1 MKKTTTLNTLLV
13 LLLFALSSFREGPVM
28 VSRTVWELTQIPN
41 IATETGR
48 IKTSL
53 QVADF
58 EPVGLRATANT
69 PLVLNVEQVSG
80 SGLPKLI
87 VGTYDRQTVTTY
99 DLVAG
104 VNTITNVNGGD
115 LYLQYSSATP
125 SNNNKIRVTFQS
137 GYQQMPLY
145 IKGATTHQDWLDM
158 LAADTASPNVTLI
171 ADRVF
176 IVVSQVKAEQYQ
188 NENQDTLLTLM
199 DRVMQAEGDISGLDN
214 SAPVHAPFSRNKIM
228 MLEKASGNPDATS
241 LGRVRIPTVNINWIL
256 SPSYILQDG
265 GWGVFHELGHH
276 HQHSAWTWSTCIE
289 VCVNIYSLAAKRAI
303 HPGQQGMSTSDWN
316 SIMNYLAQPQASK
329 NFNASSVSL
338 FMRLGMFHQLW
349 LAYGD
354 AFYHTLHKRVREEA
368 PSSGTDEVEMRTFM
382 LYACQISGKNLGQF
396 FRNWGL
402 NVNQSVYEEINAL
415 GYPAPATDPSTL
427 REDLTAMI
435 TAPAANAVFPAGSDI
450 NISAT
455 ANGPEGIRKVEF
467 FQGAVKLGE
476 DSTAPYSYAWNGVSP
491 GNYALTAKATSLSGA
506 VATSAVTNVTMD
518 AVSITSP
525 VENTSFPSGTTIV
538 INANAAATGSPITK
552 MAFYADSI
560 KIGES
565 STVPYSFSW
574 QNATQGSYTLTAK
587 AIYQNGDTATS
598 SNVSIVTGGLFPVA
612 DAYVRDGGTATTN
625 YGTATGLVVKKD
637 GNSGFSRITY
647 LKFDLHGFTDPGTAK
662 LRLQLSGAGT
672 AITGTQ
678 WQVWK
683 STDDSWTET
692 GINWNNK
699 PANAILLATLQG
711 KRTGTAEWDISNQ
724 VIEEINGDKVL
735 SLVIVST
742 VSGQTNDASFHSK
755 EVADAKLKPVLLIN
769 TYPKIT
775 LMQPSN
781 NDTLIEHS
789 TVTIQA
795 NASDD
800 QQVDSVQF
808 YVNGEEKATVT
819 SSPYQWSWEDV
830 APGTY
835 GIKAKVTDSTQL
847 STWSDSI
854 TVIVIADTIAPVIL
868 APPAITTSTAS
879 SPAVVNIGT
888 PVVTDNG
895 GVASITN
902 NAPASFPIGNTTV
915 TWTAT
920 DRSGNSATATQAV
933 MVEYLKS
940 SFGAITIFAGTT
952 NNSSHGR
959 QVDIQAQVYLNG
971 ALVGTGTLTD
981 QTISGKDLGSSRK
994 IVIPVSADSIVYT
1007 PADVLEVKLLARRH
1021 DAHGSFGIKLWYN
1034 ADSITAFSKGYSRMD
1049 KFTPLSPDGNF
1060 FYLREQYALRS
1071 SAGNSVSSKTIPA
1084 TGSYQEIGT
1093 WSTIQVTP
1101 QFISSL
1107 GKVTDTEV
1115 GIKVFPNPSSNE
1127 FTLTLQSDGEKLVQ
1141 IRIMDVTGRLV
1152 KQISTPAGQLIR
1164 FGAELKPGVYFV
1176 EVKQDEKRTVL
1187 KLVKQ

>member
-1 MKKTTTLNTLLV
+1 MKNTLLA
-13 LLLFALSSFREGPVM
+13 LLLFTLSSFREGPVM

-125 SNNNKIRVTFQS
+125 SNSNKIRVTFQS

-188 NENQDTLLTLM
+188 HENQDTLLSLM

-214 SAPVHAPFSRNKIM
+214 SSPVHAPFSRNKIM

-316 SIMNYLAQPQASK
+316 GIMNYLAQPQASK

-402 NVNQSVYEEINAL
+402 NVNQSVYDEINAL

-427 REDLTAMI
+427 REDLTATI
-435 TAPAANAVFPAGSDI
+435 TSPANNTVFPAGS
-450 NISAT
+450 NITVSAT
-455 ANGPEGIRKVEF
+455 AFGPEGIRKVEF

-491 GNYALTAKATSLSGA
+491 GSYVLTAKATSLSGA
-506 VATSAVTNVTMD
+506 VATSAVANVTMD

-525 VENTSFPSGTTIV
+525 VENTSFPSGTAIV
-538 INANAAATGSPITK
+538 INANAAASGSPITK
-552 MAFYADSI
+552 MEFYADSI

-565 STVPYSFSW
+565 STAPYSFSW
-574 QNATQGSYTLTAK
+574 QNAAPGSYTLRAK

-598 SNVSIVTGGLFPVA
+598 SSVSIVTGGLFPVA

-647 LKFDLHGFTDPGTAK
+647 LKFDLHDFTDVGTAK

-672 AITGTQ
+672 AIAGTQ

-699 PANAILLATLQG
+699 PANTVLLASLQG

-724 VIEEINGDKVL
+724 VIEEIGGDKVL

-755 EVADAKLKPVLLIN
+755 EVADAKLKPVLMIN
-769 TYPKIT
+769 TIPKIT
-775 LMQPSN
+775 LTQPAN
-781 NDTLIEHS
+781 NDTLIEH
-789 TVTIQA
+789 TTMAIKA

-808 YVNGEEKATVT
+808 YVNGEGIATVT
-819 SSPYQWSWEDV
+819 SSPYQWSLEDLT
-830 APGTY
+830 PGTY

-847 STWSDSI
+847 SAWSDSI
-854 TVIVIADTIAPVIL
+854 TVVVIADTIAPVIM
-868 APPAITTSTAS
+868 APPAITASTAS
-879 SPAVVNIGT
+879 SPTAVNIGT

-895 GVASITN
+895 GIASITN
-902 NAPASFPIGNTTV
+902 NAPASFPIGNTIV

-933 MVEYLKS
+933 NVEYLKS
-940 SFGAITIFAGTT
+940 AFGAVTIFAGTT

-959 QVDIQAQVYLNG
+959 QVDIQAQLYLNG
-971 ALVGTGTLTD
+971 ALVGSGTLLD
-981 QTISGKDLGSSRK
+981 QTISGKDLSSSRK
-994 IVIPVSADSIVYT
+994 IVIPIQADSLVYT

-1021 DAHGSFGIKLWYN
+1021 DAHGSFGVKLWYN
-1034 ADSITAFSKGYSRMD
+1034 ADSTTAFSKGYSRMT
-1049 KFTPLSPDGNF
+1049 KFTPVSPDGNF
-1060 FYLREQYALRS
+1060 FYLREQCSLQS
-1071 SAGNSVSSKTIPA
+1071 SAGNSGSSKTIPA

-1093 WSTIQVTP
+1093 WSTIPVSP

-1107 GKVTDTEV
+1107 GKVTDREV
-1115 GIKVFPNPSSNE
+1115 GIKAFPNPSSNE
-1127 FTLTLQSDGEKLVQ
+1127 FILSMQNTGEKLVQ

-1152 KQISTPAGQLIR
+1152 KQMSTPAGQLIR
-1164 FGAELKPGVYFV
+1164 FGADLKPGVYFV
-1176 EVKQDEKRTVL
+1176 EVKQDERRTVL

>member
-1 MKKTTTLNTLLV
+1 MKKTITLNTLLV
-13 LLLFALSSFREGPVM
+13 LLCCMLSSFREGPTM

-104 VNTITNVNGGD
+104 VNTITNANGGD
-115 LYLQYSSATP
+115 LYLQYSSAAP
-125 SNNNKIRVTFQS
+125 SDNNKIRVTFQS
-137 GYQQMPLY
+137 GYQLMPLY
-145 IKGATTHQDWLDM
+145 RLGATTHQEWLDM

-171 ADRVF
+171 ANRVF

-199 DRVMQAEGDISGLDN
+199 DRVMKAEGDISGLDN
-214 SAPVHAPFSRNKIM
+214 SSPLHAPFSRNKLM

-241 LGRVRIPTVNINWIL
+241 LGRVRIPTGSIHWIL
-256 SPSYILQDG
+256 SPSYILEDG

-329 NFNASSVSL
+329 NFNAGSVSL

-354 AFYHTLHKRVREEA
+354 AFYHTLHKRVRAEA

-382 LYACQISGKNLGQF
+382 LYACQISGHNLGQF

-402 NVNQSVYEEINAL
+402 NVNQSVYDEINAL
-415 GYPAPATDPSTL
+415 GYPAPATDPSSL
-427 REDLTAMI
+427 REDLTATI
-435 TAPAANAVFPAGSDI
+435 IAPANNTVFPAGSNI
-450 NISAT
+450 AISAT
-455 ANGPEGIRKVEF
+455 AFGPEGIRKVEF
-467 FQGAVKLGE
+467 FQDGVKLGE
-476 DSTAPYSYAWNGVSP
+476 DSTAPYSYDWNNVSP
-491 GNYALTAKATSLSGA
+491 GSYALTAKAITLSGA
-506 VATSAVTNVTMD
+506 EATSVIANVRMD
-518 AVSITSP
+518 AISITSP
-525 VENTSFPSGTTIV
+525 VENASFASGTPVV
-538 INANAAATGSPITK
+538 ISANTTGSSVTK
-552 MAFYADSI
+552 VEFYADSI

-565 STVPYSFSW
+565 SAAPYSFSW
-574 QNATQGSYTLTAK
+574 QNAAQGSYALTAK

-598 SNVSIVTGGLFPVA
+598 SKVSIVAGGLFPIA
-612 DAYVRDGGTATTN
+612 DAYVRDGGTATAN
-625 YGTATGLVVKKD
+625 YGTATSLVVKKD

-647 LKFDLHGFTDPGTAK
+647 LKFDLHDFTSPGTAK
-662 LRLQLSGAGT
+662 LRLQLAGAGT
-672 AITGTQ
+672 AAAGTQ

-683 STDDSWTET
+683 ATDDSWTET

-699 PANAILLATLQG
+699 PANVTLLASLPG

-724 VIEEINGDKVL
+724 VTEEINGDKVL
-735 SLVIVST
+735 SLVIVSS
-742 VSGQTNDASFHSK
+742 VSGQTNDATFHSK
-755 EVADAKLKPVLLIN
+755 EAADVKLKPVLLLN
-769 TYPKIT
+769 NYPKIT
-775 LMQPSN
+775 LTQPSN
-781 NDTLIEHS
+781 QDTLIEHS
-789 TVTIQA
+789 SVFIQA

-800 QQVDSVQF
+800 QQVDSVVF
-808 YVNGEEKATVT
+808 YVNGEEKGTVT
-819 SSPYQWSWEDV
+819 ASPYQWNWEDV
-830 APGTY
+830 AAGTY
-835 GIKAKVTDSTQL
+835 GIRAKVTDSTQL

-854 TVIVIADTIAPVIL
+854 TVVVMADTVPPVIM
-868 APPAITTSTAS
+868 APPAITASTAS
-879 SPAVVNIGT
+879 SPAVVNIGA

-902 NAPASFPIGNTTV
+902 NAPASFPVGNTIV

-920 DRSGNSATATQAV
+920 DRSGYSASATQTV
-933 MVEYLKS
+933 TVEYLKS
-940 SFGAITIFAGTT
+940 AFGAVTIFAGTT

-959 QVDIQAQVYLNG
+959 QVDLQAQLYLNG
-971 ALVGTGTLTD
+971 SLIGSGTLSD
-981 QTISGKDLGSSRK
+981 QTISGKELHSSRK
-994 IVIPVSADSIVYT
+994 IVIPVNTDSVVYT
-1007 PADVLEVKLLARRH
+1007 PGDVLELKLLGRRH
-1021 DAHGSFGIKLWYN
+1021 GPNGSFGIRVWYN
-1034 ADSITAFSKGYSRMD
+1034 TGSDGSRMD
-1049 KFTPLSPDGNF
+1049 KFTPVSPDGDF
-1060 FYLREQYALRS
+1060 FYLREQYMLQS
-1071 SAGNSVSSKTIPA
+1071 SAGNIVSSKTIPA
-1084 TGSYQEIGT
+1084 TGNYQEIGT
-1093 WSTIQVTP
+1093 WSTAPAALLNTL
-1101 QFISSL
+1101 SM
-1107 GKVTDTEV
+1107 GKVADPETE
-1115 GIKVFPNPSSNE
+1115 IKAFPNPSSNE
-1127 FTLTLQSDGEKLVQ
+1127 FILTMPGGGDQLVQ
-1141 IRIMDVTGRLV
+1141 IRIMDVGGRFV
-1152 KQISTPAGQLIR
+1152 KQISTPAGQLIK

-1176 EVKQDEKRTVL
+1176 EVQRDNKREVL